1 MTPLANMI
9 ASMIIAALGALL
21 AVVVVGAMVS

>member
-1 MTPLANMI
+1 MTPLADMI

-21 AVVVVGAMVS
+21 AVVVVAGLS

>member
-21 AVVVVGAMVS
+21 AVVVVGAMV